1 MGVHKAEIKVAAA
14 LVFSGGLN
22 RGGSTLSGPSG
33 CRQNSL
39 ACGYSVLMICF
50 FKASYGRELLLHAKS
65 CFREDLGFRER
76 LVYNQ
81 ILAVWSALISLVS

>member
-1 MGVHKAEIKVAAA
+1 MSHCGVGVHKAEIKVAAA

-39 ACGYSVLMICF
+39 ACGYSMLMICF
-50 FKASYGRELLLHAKS
+50 FKASYGRVSAARQVLLQG
-65 CFREDLGFRER
+65 RPR
-76 LVYNQ
+76 L
-81 ILAVWSALISLVS
+81 S